1 MYVNYIM
8 LKEESAAPGRP
19 NVDEAHSAI
28 HLHLVHEVDNNS
40 SLSILVLFFRV
51 QRNRYLVLEVS

>member
-28 HLHLVHEVDNNS
+28 YILYMKSTTTAPFPYLYS
-40 SLSILVLFFRV
+40 SSESNATATLSWK
-51 QRNRYLVLEVS
+51 